1 MVDLVVIFSN
11 VHRCNGEMIMYKDIL
26 YLPGSIKVFEVVCP
40 LYKGRQQEI
49 NSLHYF

>member
-11 VHRCNGEMIMYKDIL
+11 VHRCNEMIMYKDIL

-40 LYKGRQQEI
+40 LCKGRQQEI
-49 NSLHYF
+49 NSLY